1 MPILKYCNIR
11 LFKKAFQ
18 FKAQFVL
25 ILYVVVL
32 IYILSSHSE
41 PLRQARRHFNS

>member
-1 MPILKYCNIR
+1 MSILKYCDIGH
-11 LFKKAFQ
+11 FKKAIQ

-25 ILYVVVL
+25 ILYIVVL

-41 PLRQARRHFNS
+41 PPYETR